1 MTGSVPPPGPE
12 AERIPGVQRGS
23 GDAAVAAADVRAA
36 STRAVNLRGLPPL
49 PIPEDTANLRQG
61 PSLDDACLAVL
72 PLVGVW
78 RGTGQFGNEPGA
90 RSADFGQQITISHD
104 GRPFLRY
111 ESVLWLLDEHGEV
124 LRPGPREVGF
134 WRPQPDG
141 SLELLLAHDEGRIE
155 VFYGQ
160 ARSATAWAMSTDG
173 TWRTPTASPV
183 IGATRLYGITP
194 DGRLAYV
201 EERAHDDAALA
212 PHASAALER
221 IAG

>member
-1 MTGSVPPPGPE
+1 MSAGE
-12 AERIPGVQRGS
+12 QDGVLRGS
-23 GDAAVAAADVRAA
+23 GDAAVAAAQTRAV
-36 STRAVNLRGLPPL
+36 STRAVNLDDLPPL
-49 PIPEDTANLRQG
+49 PVPEDTANLRLG
-61 PSLDDACLAVL
+61 PSLDDACLALL

-78 RGTGQFGNEPGA
+78 RGTGLYGNEPGEQTPG
-90 RSADFGQQITISHD
+90 FGQQITISHD
-104 GRPFLRY
+104 GRAFLRY
-111 ESVLWLLDEHGEV
+111 ESVTWLLDADGAV
-124 LRPGPREVGF
+124 TGPGPREVGF

-141 SLELLLAHDEGRIE
+141 SLELLLTHAEGRIE

-173 TWRTPTASPV
+173 TWRTPTAAPV

-201 EERAHDDAALA
+201 EERAHEDAPLA